1 MSGALHARL
10 GPSHRFLEF
19 RQSSLMISSGPRPAA
34 ASTPCAGALQSLADR
49 CHQLL
54 EQERQVATTAG
65 LLAPLVRE
73 YATCA
78 RQSRVPPAQVLAD
91 MRRAI
96 APLLA
101 RDSDEGAEVVRQGID
116 AYYQPVPSIPAR

>member
-1 MSGALHARL
+1 
-10 GPSHRFLEF
+10 
-19 RQSSLMISSGPRPAA
+19 MISSGPRPAA

-54 EQERQVATTAG
+54 EQELPAATTAG
-65 LLAPLVRE
+65 LLAPLVRD

-78 RQSRVPPAQVLAD
+78 RQSRVPPARVLAD
-91 MRRAI
+91 MRQAI

-101 RDSDEGAEVVRQGID
+101 RDPDEGTEVVRQGID
-116 AYYQPVPSIPAR
+116 AYYLPGPSTPAR